1 MNLLYFSHLGSN
13 IFAGP
18 NYSVPAGIKA
28 QQEYDCCLWVNLTK
42 AFMPHWGQVEAYH
55 NVDEYGGGNFSK
67 MSLPT
72 PFNHPDLVVFEGF
85 YSMDEVRISWELR
98 CRHIPYIIV
107 PRGSLTRQAMNNHS
121 WLKKR
126 VAHFLFF
133 DGYCRHATA
142 IQYLTEQE
150 KRDSFKGWNRCSFVL
165 PNGFDE
171 PNNKKNSFSADGIKM
186 VFIGRPDKYH
196 KGLDVLW
203 QAISEI
209 QSELRYSKVTLD
221 FYGPNNVGD
230 WSELNSQVEELGLH
244 DIIFMHDK
252 IGGKEKEDALLD
264 ADLFVLTSRFEGHPM
279 GLVEA
284 LAYGLPAFVTPGS
297 NMAREI
303 HDYDAGWVTEC
314 NVYSIKETLRKLI
327 VERELLLN
335 KGRNAL
341 KLAENYRWNNIA
353 KAFHEEIMQ
362 LL

>member
-1 MNLLYFSHLGSN
+1 MNILYLSHLSN
-13 IFAGP
+13 ALYAGP
-18 NYSVPAGIKA
+18 NFSVPASIKA
-28 QQEYDCCLWVNLTK
+28 QQQFDNCLWVNLSGASQK
-42 AFMPHWGQVEAYH
+42 HWNDVDAYH
-55 NVDEYGGGNFSK
+55 NYRDFTDSS
-67 MSLPT
+67 MSLDLLPS
-72 PFNHPDLVVFEGF
+72 PFNHPDVVVFEGF
-85 YSMDEVRISWELR
+85 YHIETIKISRQLR
-98 CRHIPYIIV
+98 KKNIPYIIV
-107 PRGSLTRQAMNNHS
+107 PRGSLTRQAMNNHA

-126 VAHFLFF
+126 LAHLLYF
-133 DGYCRHATA
+133 DSYCRHAAA

-150 KRDSFKGWNRCSFVL
+150 RNDAYRRWCKHNFVI
-165 PNGFDE
+165 PNGFNPPATTKAD
-171 PNNKKNSFSADGIKM
+171 FSTDGMKM
-186 VFIGRPDKYH
+186 VFVGRPDAYH

-203 QAISEI
+203 EAIAAT
-209 QSELRYSKVTLD
+209 QSEMRKAHVTLD
-221 FYGPNNVGD
+221 FYAPKNNGD
-230 WSELNSQVEELGLH
+230 WARLQQETVDKRIG
-244 DIIFMHDK
+244 DIVIMHDK
-252 IGGKEKEDALLD
+252 IGGKDKEDAILN

>member
-28 QQEYDCCLWVNLTK
+28 QQEFDCCMWVNLAR
-42 AFMPHWGQVEAYH
+42 AFMPHWGQVLAYH
-55 NVDEYGGGNFSK
+55 NVDEYERGNFSM
-67 MSLPT
+67 MSLPA

-85 YSMDEVRISWELR
+85 YSMNEVRISWELR
-98 CRHIPYIIV
+98 HRHIPYIIV

-150 KRDSFKGWNRCSFVL
+150 KKDSFKGWNRCSFVL

-171 PNNKKNSFSADGIKM
+171 PNNKKHTFSTDGIKM

-209 QSELRYSKVTLD
+209 QSELRDSKVTLD
-221 FYGPNNVGD
+221 FYGPKNVGD
-230 WSELNSQVEELGLH
+230 WPELNSHVEELGLH
-244 DIIFMHDK
+244 DIIFMHDQ
-252 IGGKEKEDALLD
+252 IGGREKEEALLD

-284 LAYGLPAFVTPGS
+284 LAYGLPVLVTPGS
-297 NMAREI
+297 NMAKEV
-303 HDYDAGWVTEC
+303 HETNAGWVTQC
-314 NVYSIKETLRKLI
+314 DSASIKESILMVIKEKMFLKSKG
-327 VERELLLN
+327 ENALLLSE
-335 KGRNAL
+335 K
-341 KLAENYRWNNIA
+341 YRWRNIA
-353 KAFHEEIMQ
+353 KDFHEIIPR